1 MIKIHNKNKFG
12 DLMKKSNLMAIG
24 VVVCMLAACGSSE
37 DVDAVAAGMMTGSD
51 PLSEKDAKCMAKSLK
66 KIASDDQWDTLVKI
80 NKGEMDEL
88 DMSMDQAMGIMAPS
102 MAAAVEC
109 GVKLF

>member
-1 MIKIHNKNKFG
+1 
-12 DLMKKSNLMAIG
+12 MKKSNLMAIS

-51 PLSEKDAKCMAKSLK
+51 PASEKDAKCMAKNLK

-80 NKGEMDEL
+80 NKGEMDEQ
-88 DMSMDQAMGIMAPS
+88 DMSMDQAMGMMGPT
-102 MAAAVEC
+102 MAAAAEC